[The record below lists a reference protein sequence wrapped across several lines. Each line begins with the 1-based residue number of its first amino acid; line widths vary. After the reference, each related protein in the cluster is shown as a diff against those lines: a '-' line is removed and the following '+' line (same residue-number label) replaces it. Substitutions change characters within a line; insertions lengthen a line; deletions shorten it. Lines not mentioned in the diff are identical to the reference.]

1 MMQAS
6 LEGEF
11 VSLFL
16 KIKRKLWAEI
26 QGQIESEGKSINEFV
41 SEVLAKSIGRK
52 KKAPVVRST
61 HPRLE
66 EFCKQYEEKFKRKY
80 IVGNY
85 AEEGGAASKTLNKVS
100 DEEWSGAIGAYFKD
114 ETKRAVES
122 GHPFMWF
129 LRDLNRWVVAFKVA
143 GRWKPKI
150 ERYDDAEA
158 TKRRMDDVLK
168 PMSDPDKIR
177 AAREAA
183 KKEYLRGRW

>member
-11 VSLFL
+11 VSIFL
-16 KIKRKLWAEI
+16 KIKSKLWAEI
-26 QGQIESEGKSINEFV
+26 QSQIESEGKSINEFV
-41 SEVLAKSIGRK
+41 SEVLGKSVGRK
-52 KKAPVVRST
+52 KKVPVVRKT

-66 EFCKQYEEKFKRKY
+66 EFCRQYEEKFKRKY

-114 ETKRAVES
+114 ETKRAVEA
-122 GHPFMWF
+122 GYPFMWF

-143 GRWKPKI
+143 GRWIAKSQ
-150 ERYDDAEA
+150 RYEA
-158 TKRRMDDVLK
+158 VEETRKLLDDVFK
-168 PMSDPDKIR
+168 PMSKKEEEASR
-177 AAREAA
+177 LAREEA
-183 KKEYLRGRW
+183 KRQLKW